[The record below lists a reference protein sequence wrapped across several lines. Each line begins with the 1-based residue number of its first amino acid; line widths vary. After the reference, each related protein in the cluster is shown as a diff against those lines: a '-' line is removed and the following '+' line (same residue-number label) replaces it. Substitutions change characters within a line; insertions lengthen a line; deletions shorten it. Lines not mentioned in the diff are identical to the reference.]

1 DLAFPPA
8 DRPLCDNERLYESWS
23 NTTILCQ
30 TAKLAEPSVPVWV
43 AMLGVLRPRGIGL
56 DADTVAVGTFPRAT
70 HAAKDLP
77 NTAAVGELPGV
88 VRTGIGQPTLAIAR
102 AAERDMMVIRS
113 KLWCLPLVPRS
124 PWWWWILAALLL
136 AAGAVWVWM
145 ALSRLFLFD
154 FHE

>member
-1 DLAFPPA
+1 SDIDVRHWQSGLADRVLRHRAAAEAEIRRPERMSAFAIKTASDLAFPPA

-102 AAERDMMVIRS
+102 AAERDMM
-113 KLWCLPLVPRS
+113 
-124 PWWWWILAALLL
+124 
-136 AAGAVWVWM
+136 
-145 ALSRLFLFD
+145 
-154 FHE
+154 